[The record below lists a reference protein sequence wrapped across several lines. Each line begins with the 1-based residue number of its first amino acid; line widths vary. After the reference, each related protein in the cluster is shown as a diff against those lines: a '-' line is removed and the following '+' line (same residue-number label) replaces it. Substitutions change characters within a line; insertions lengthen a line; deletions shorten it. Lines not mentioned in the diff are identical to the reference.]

1 MDLIAVRTQAARTLK
16 NRRMTQEAFARKHN
30 LSSSWFNKFLRGCVT
45 NPRINSLERVQRA
58 LENEARTDN

>member
-1 MDLIAVRTQAARTLK
+1 MDLTEVRGRAAKTLRT
-16 NRRMTQEAFARKHN
+16 RRMTQEAFARKHN

-58 LENEARTDN
+58 LEAEAKAH